1 MEEEFIDDLFDDMVD
16 DSEVDKIKS
25 IPYEIERE
33 LEDWYLKQ
41 P

>member
-16 DSEVDKIKS
+16 DSEIDKTKS

-33 LEDWYLKQ
+33 LEE
-41 P
+41 

>member
-25 IPYEIERE
+25 IPNEIERE
-33 LEDWYLKQ
+33 LEE
-41 P
+41 

>member
-25 IPYEIERE
+25 IQYEIEKE
-33 LEDWYLKQ
+33 LEE
-41 P
+41 

>member
-16 DSEVDKIKS
+16 DSEGDKIKS

-33 LEDWYLKQ
+33 LEE
-41 P
+41 

>member
-16 DSEVDKIKS
+16 DSEVDNIKS

-33 LEDWYLKQ
+33 LEE
-41 P
+41 

>member
-25 IPYEIERE
+25 IPYEIDRE
-33 LEDWYLKQ
+33 LEE
-41 P
+41 